1 MGCNSSDVP
10 SCYRTYI
17 LVLRHLAPA
26 KGSAFRYSFLLFLA
40 QSCRP
45 VTSHTGLSSLWTF
58 GISSSQAL
66 LFSAT
71 IWGTVFAH
79 GEPASAIMNLYGG

>member
-26 KGSAFRYSFLLFLA
+26 KGSAFRYSFLLY
-40 QSCRP
+40 
-45 VTSHTGLSSLWTF
+45 SSLR
-58 GISSSQAL
+58 AVDL
-66 LFSAT
+66 LPATLGFQVCGRLESLPLRLCYFPAT
-71 IWGTVFAH
+71 IWELFSLTV
-79 GEPASAIMNLYGG
+79 NLQAQ